1 MPIPISKVG
10 LTAIRYLMRPINN
23 MFVRK
28 FKTVNHDTYGFKFFC
43 AFGQGANAFEVKM
56 NRALLGTKG
65 LGTIKPL
72 NDDVA
77 FTKGIEWFT
86 EVFIFY
92 GILIGI
98 AGYELNKA

>member
-1 MPIPISKVG
+1 
-10 LTAIRYLMRPINN
+10 
-23 MFVRK
+23 
-28 FKTVNHDTYGFKFFC
+28 
-43 AFGQGANAFEVKM
+43 M

-72 NDDVA
+72 GNDIA
-77 FTKGIEWFT
+77 FNKGIEWFT

-92 GILIGI
+92 GILITI